1 MSLFKV
7 SNNNASRLKP
17 ITNLN
22 GKRILERDVQRIF
35 EASLHELLG
44 VHFLASEYST
54 SFGGR
59 MDTLGIDD
67 EGNPCI
73 IEYKKGHNEN
83 VINQGLSYLRWL
95 LDHKDSFEKLCNE
108 KNVSTTIQWA
118 APRVICVAES
128 YNKFDT
134 DTADLLPIN
143 IELYRYKLYEDGLL
157 TLDTENY
164 QKVKLQDA
172 PKFTA
177 SPDKPERLQETFT
190 LDYHLAMASEDTKVL
205 FEELKERILAIDK
218 EIIEDPK
225 KMYLAYKTTRNFV
238 DIVFKKSK
246 LKLYINMKTGTLD
259 DPRGLARDLETPVH
273 IGHWGNGDYEVEV
286 SEHTDIDYVMYLIQQ
301 SYDIN
306 Q

>member
-7 SNNNASRLKP
+7 SGNNASRLKP

-22 GKRILERDVQRIF
+22 GKKILERDVQRIF
-35 EASLHELLG
+35 EASLHDLLG

-73 IEYKKGHNEN
+73 IEYKKGQNKN

-95 LDHKDSFEKLCNE
+95 LDHKDSFEKLCSE

-134 DTADLLPIN
+134 DTADLLPIK

-157 TLDTENY
+157 TLDTESH

-172 PKFTA
+172 PKFTDD
-177 SPDKPERLQETFT
+177 SDKPERLQETFT
-190 LDYHLAMASEDTKVL
+190 LDHHMAMSSEQTKEL
-205 FEELKERILAIDK
+205 FEALKERILAIDK

-286 SEHTDIDYVMYLIQQ
+286 SEHTDIDYVMDLIQQ